1 MDSTVRPGA
10 RWRNNSSNGDASSV
24 QQVAQQYPPSSFE
37 PQSSLRASGDSVRA
51 SDCFGA
57 IGSELRGVPATF
69 GVQRM
74 SFMPPFAYPQ
84 FFGMDTD
91 PRLDPLIPDK

>member
-10 RWRNNSSNGDASSV
+10 RWRNNSNNGDASSV

-37 PQSSLRASGDSVRA
+37 PQSSPRASGDSVRA

-74 SFMPPFAYPQ
+74 SFVLPFACSQ
-84 FFGMDTD
+84 FLAWIQI
-91 PRLDPLIPDK
+91 LDLIPLIPDK